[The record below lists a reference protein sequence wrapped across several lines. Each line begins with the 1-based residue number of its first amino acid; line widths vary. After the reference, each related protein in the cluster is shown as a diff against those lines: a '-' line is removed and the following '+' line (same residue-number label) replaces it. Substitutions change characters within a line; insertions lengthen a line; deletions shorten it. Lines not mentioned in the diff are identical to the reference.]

1 MTQKQLS
8 INYLEEKKT
17 NKITNYAG
25 VLPILGFCNKMKIF
39 KFADNSL
46 NIRSGDQGWLDSQ
59 HFLSIFLINF
69 IGGDCISDV
78 DILESDTGLK
88 TVISNTESRFLNMN
102 NSLMESRFRKGRER
116 IFPSNNALHNYAL
129 NCHNE
134 SEEEVRKDFIKREAA
149 FIPKLND
156 NLNNLNKLFSLF
168 ANFAQ
173 KNNPVNS
180 ATIDIDAT
188 IKNSNKQSAFYT
200 YNKDEKGYQPL
211 NAYWNEQQMILF
223 SEFRDGNVN
232 PSYNIPEFVKESFSH
247 LPKTVKDLY
256 LRSDSAGYNFDL
268 MSYCN
273 KQNIKFTISSRLCKS
288 IREEINVVK
297 NEDWSKINLTKEQ
310 LLRNKNNENK
320 ECWEW
325 TEIDHIPDNPKEEG
339 YRYIAVRSKIIEQK
353 PLFEELINS
362 QEKEGEDNTKKQY
375 TKDGIRYNI
384 RVIVTNR
391 YDLTG
396 EKLFHWHNKRCGYSE
411 QIHDVMKN
419 ELAGGQFPSNKF
431 GANAFWWLMMIF
443 SLNIIQL
450 YKNLI
455 LDNSWRTRRM
465 KAFRLHFI
473 YLAGR
478 VTKRSRNLFVYV
490 RNNDLFES
498 ITNRIENLKWI
509 PI

>member
-1 MTQKQLS
+1 MSK
-8 INYLEEKKT
+8 
-17 NKITNYAG
+17 
-25 VLPILGFCNKMKIF
+25 
-39 KFADNSL
+39 
-46 NIRSGDQGWLDSQ
+46 
-59 HFLSIFLINF
+59 
-69 IGGDCISDV
+69 
-78 DILESDTGLK
+78 
-88 TVISNTESRFLNMN
+88 
-102 NSLMESRFRKGRER
+102 RFRKGRER

-129 NCHNE
+129 NFHNE

-149 FIPKLND
+149 FIPKLNY
-156 NLNNLNKLFSLF
+156 NLSNLNKLFSLF

-173 KNNPVNS
+173 NNNPVNS

-188 IKNSNKQSAFYT
+188 IKDSNKKSAFYT
-200 YNKDEKGYQPL
+200 YKKDAKGYQPL
-211 NAYWNEQQMILF
+211 NAYWNEQQMVLF

-247 LPKTVKDLY
+247 LPDTVNDLY
-256 LRSDSAGYNFDL
+256 LRSDSAGYNFDV

-273 KQNIKFTISSRLCKS
+273 KQNIKFSISSKLCKS
-288 IREEINVVK
+288 IREEINIVK
-297 NEDWSKINLTKEQ
+297 DKEWSKINLTKEQ
-310 LLRNKNNENK
+310 LLKNKNNENAK
-320 ECWEW
+320 YWEW
-325 TEIDHIPDNPKEEG
+325 GEIDHIPDNTKEEG
-339 YRYIAVRSKIIEQK
+339 YRYIAIRNKVIEQK
-353 PLFEELINS
+353 PLFKDLITEQNN
-362 QEKEGEDNTKKQY
+362 DNDNRSKKQY
-375 TKDGIRYNI
+375 KKDGIKYNI

-391 YDLTG
+391 YDLSG
-396 EKLFHWHNKRCGYSE
+396 EELFHWHNKRCGYSE

-478 VTKRSRNLFVYV
+478 VTERSRHLFVYV
-490 RNNDLFES
+490 RNNDLFKT
-498 ITNRIENLKWI
+498 ITKRIENLKWI

>member
-25 VLPILGFCNKMKIF
+25 VLPLLEFCRKMKIF
-39 KFADNSL
+39 QFADIL

-88 TVISNTESRFLNMN
+88 TAISNTETRFLNMSN
-102 NSLMESRFRKGRER
+102 NIISSRFRKGRER
-116 IFPSNNALHNYAL
+116 IFPSNNALHNYSL
-129 NCHNE
+129 NFHNE
-134 SEEEVRKDFIKREAA
+134 SEEEVRKDFIKRESA

-156 NLNNLNKLFSLF
+156 NLNNLNKLFSLL
-168 ANFAQ
+168 AGFAQ
-173 KNNPVNS
+173 NNNPVNS
-180 ATIDIDAT
+180 ATVDFDAT

-200 YNKDEKGYQPL
+200 YKKDTKGYQPL

-232 PSYNIPEFVKESFSH
+232 PGYNIPEFVKESFSH
-247 LPKTVKDLY
+247 LPATVKDRY

-273 KQNIKFTISSRLCKS
+273 KQNIKFSISSRICKS
-288 IREEINVVK
+288 IREDINIV
-297 NEDWSKINLTKEQ
+297 EDQEWSKINQTREQ
-310 LLRNKNNENK
+310 LLKNKNNKDK
-320 ECWEW
+320 ECWECA
-325 TEIDHIPDNPKEEG
+325 EIDHIPDNPKEEG
-339 YRYIAVRSKIIEQK
+339 YRYIAVRTKIIEQK
-353 PLFEELINS
+353 PLFGELING
-362 QEKEGEDNTKKQY
+362 QEIENEDNTKKQY

-391 YDLTG
+391 YDLAG
-396 EKLFHWHNKRCGYSE
+396 EDLFHWHNKRCGYSE
-411 QIHDVMKN
+411 QVHDVMKN

-450 YKNLI
+450 YKNLV
-455 LDNSWRTRRM
+455 LDNGWRTRRM

-478 VTKRSRNLFVYV
+478 VTKRSRQLFIYV
-490 RNNDLFES
+490 RNNDLFKT
-498 ITNRIENLKWI
+498 IINRIESLKWI